1 MFKILE
7 KERLAPHVNR
17 FVIHAPLVTRNC
29 KPGQFVII
37 RVDERGE
44 RIPLTISEFDRER
57 GTITLIVQEVGKT
70 TYELGDKQA
79 GEFIADV
86 IGPLGKPAEIERVG
100 TVVTIGGGV
109 GTAIVF
115 PETKA
120 FKEAGNYVISIIGF
134 RTKELVILE
143 DKMRRHSDELY
154 ITTDDG
160 SYGRKGFV
168 SDQLLELIN
177 AGRQIDLVVAI
188 GPAIM
193 MKVVCDLTRKYDI
206 PTIVSLN
213 SLMMDGTAMCGGC
226 RVEVD
231 GETKF
236 TCVDG
241 PEFDGHKVNF
251 DLLMKRLN
259 TYREQERLALER
271 YLKQRE
277 AAHGAAQHQ

>member
-1 MFKILE
+1 MFPILH
-7 KERLAPHVNR
+7 KERLAPNINK
-17 FVIHAPLVTRNC
+17 FVIKAPLVTRNC
-29 KPGQFVII
+29 QPGQFVIV
-37 RVDERGE
+37 RVHERGE
-44 RIPLTISEFDRER
+44 RIPLTIADFNREE

-70 TYELGDKQA
+70 TYQMGELKAGDA
-79 GEFIADV
+79 LADV
-86 IGPLGKPAEIERVG
+86 IGPLGHPADVKKLG

-109 GTAIVF
+109 GTAIVY

-134 RTKELVILE
+134 RNKELVILE
-143 DKMRRHSDELY
+143 EEMRKYSDELY

-168 SDQLLELIN
+168 SDQLRDLIEQ
-177 AGRQIDLVVAI
+177 GKKIDLVIAI

-193 MKVVCDLTRKYDI
+193 MKVVCDLTRPYNIK
-206 PTIVSLN
+206 TIVSLN

-226 RVEVD
+226 RVEVG

-241 PEFDGHKVNF
+241 PEFDGHLVDF
-251 DLLMKRLN
+251 DILMKRLS

-271 YLKQRE
+271 YLKE
-277 AAHGAAQHQ
+277 KEEMAHGSL

>member
-1 MFKILE
+1 MFPILH
-7 KERLAPHVNR
+7 KERLAPNINK
-17 FVIHAPLVTRNC
+17 FVIKAPLVTRNC
-29 KPGQFVII
+29 KPGQFVIV
-37 RVDERGE
+37 RVHERGE
-44 RIPLTISEFDRER
+44 RIPLTIADFNREE

-70 TYELGDKQA
+70 TYQMGELKAGDA
-79 GEFIADV
+79 LADV
-86 IGPLGKPAEIERVG
+86 IGPLGHPADVKKLG

-109 GTAIVF
+109 GTAIVY

-134 RTKELVILE
+134 RNKELVILE
-143 DKMRRHSDELY
+143 EEMRKYSDELY

-168 SDQLLELIN
+168 SDQLRDLIEQ
-177 AGRQIDLVVAI
+177 GKKIDLVIAI

-193 MKVVCDLTRKYDI
+193 MKVVCDLTRPYNIK
-206 PTIVSLN
+206 TIVSLN

-226 RVEVD
+226 RVEVG

-241 PEFDGHKVNF
+241 PEFDGHLVDF
-251 DLLMKRLN
+251 DILMKRLS

-271 YLKQRE
+271 YLKE
-277 AAHGAAQHQ
+277 KEEMAHGSL